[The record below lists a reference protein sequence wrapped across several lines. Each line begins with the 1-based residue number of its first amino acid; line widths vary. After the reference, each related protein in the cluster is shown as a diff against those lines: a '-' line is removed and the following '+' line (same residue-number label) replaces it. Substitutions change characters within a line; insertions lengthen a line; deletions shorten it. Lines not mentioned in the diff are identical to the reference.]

1 MNHLQ
6 TLLTS
11 LTLGIETALCVI
23 VFVRRVQRVL
33 PFFALYASVLLA
45 HTIGMW
51 TVYETFG
58 FHSLTGYYCY
68 WISLLLNAGARSL
81 AIAELCRYKLRMYQ
95 GIWGLVWRLL
105 AGVSMLFLLHAAIDT
120 WGQPNRLAIYSLTL
134 DRDLDIASVAI
145 LAALLLVH
153 NYYGLS
159 LEPLQRI
166 IAAGICLICAV
177 DVIGDTILRVLFT
190 GYLSPI
196 LSANSPP
203 LWSSLQHQFERVEG
217 IWGTIHLICFMAAMG
232 IWCYAVRKPIPARIE
247 APEMLPAEVYRELS
261 PAINLRLSAFNDR
274 LAELLKP

>member
-1 MNHLQ
+1 MNHSQ

-11 LTLGIETALCVI
+11 LTLGTETVLCI
-23 VFVRRVQRVL
+23 MVFTRRVQRVL
-33 PFFALYASVLLA
+33 AFFSIYASVLLV

-51 TVYETFG
+51 IVYEAFG
-58 FHSLTGYYCY
+58 FQSQIAYYCY
-68 WISLLLNAGARSL
+68 WISLLFNAAARSL
-81 AIAELCRYKLRMYQ
+81 AIAELCRYKLFMYR
-95 GIWGLVWRLL
+95 GIWGLTWRLL
-105 AGVSMLFLLHAAIDT
+105 IGVSTLFFLHAAFDT

-159 LEPLQRI
+159 LEPLQRK
-166 IAAGICLICAV
+166 IAAGVCLICSV
-177 DVIGDTILRVLFT
+177 DVIGNTILLSLFT
-190 GYLSPI
+190 GYLFP
-196 LSANSPP
+196 LFAANRTP
-203 LWSSLQHQFERVEG
+203 LWSTLEPQIVRAKD
-217 IWGTIHLICFMAAMG
+217 IWSTVHLFSFMAAMG